1 MDTYKALTR
10 LEKTVE
16 SSKPLPLILAAY
28 SVINKENFLKLIAE
42 ARANLPEEILQ
53 AKDLVSRSEQI
64 KEEAAQNAEKIVS
77 EAEDRAR
84 ETLRAAKTEAGSL
97 IQQHEIVRQAR
108 EEAEHIIQEAEE
120 RAQAIEE
127 SASAAAEKIN
137 REANDYA
144 RGVCD
149 DADRYVAKGF
159 ANLQRECKQI
169 LDSLQRMEKK

>member
-1 MDTYKALTR
+1 MDIYKALTR

-120 RAQAIEE
+120 RAQAIFFTL
-127 SASAAAEKIN
+127 
-137 REANDYA
+137 
-144 RGVCD
+144 D
-149 DADRYVAKGF
+149 D
-159 ANLQRECKQI
+159 
-169 LDSLQRMEKK
+169 